1 MNWTFGSD
9 VPAAPPRH
17 TPSHFSPLIVFSF
30 NWMFYGI
37 RICTRILV
45 EVELLRW
52 FGFKGFPDVPIYRG
66 RAVFFG
72 GSLSRRC
79 DLIFLL
85 SFNCRVLIYIANS
98 LNVVLITL
106 FDTFWSSFYVFWLI
120 IQVRRVVCVQS
131 MLHFSWIST
140 CTSFVTKVN
149 FLYDTS
155 WTAM

>member
-1 MNWTFGSD
+1 MNWRFGSD
-9 VPAAPPRH
+9 VPAAPLRH
-17 TPSHFSPLIVFSF
+17 TLSHFSPLIGFSF
-30 NWMFYGI
+30 NWMLYGI
-37 RICTRILV
+37 RICTRILL

-52 FGFKGFPDVPIYRG
+52 FGFKRFPDVPIYRG

-85 SFNCRVLIYIANS
+85 SFNRSVLIYIANAR
-98 LNVVLITL
+98 NFVLITL

-131 MLHFSWIST
+131 MLNFSWIFT
-140 CTSFVTKVN
+140 CTCFLTKVN

-155 WTAM
+155 RTAM